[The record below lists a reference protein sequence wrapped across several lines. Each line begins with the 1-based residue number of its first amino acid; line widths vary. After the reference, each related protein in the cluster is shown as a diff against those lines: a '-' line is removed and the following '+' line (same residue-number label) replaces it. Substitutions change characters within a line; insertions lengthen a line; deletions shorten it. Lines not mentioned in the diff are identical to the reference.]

1 MRKIFM
7 LFVVALLVCGCA
19 AATAKT
25 GPQEVMS
32 KGEEFHIY
40 ENHGRLYV
48 LGSQGSLDKFKA
60 SGHLPYTRTLI
71 GAGPNG
77 ETVVFEVNKKDPALA
92 DRLQKEFSHTPFL
105 VTSKGSDYYVYKM
118 GERYYVIGQEKT
130 NEKFM
135 ASGHL
140 PYTRTLLGAGPMG
153 ETVVFEVDKKNP
165 QLADRLVKT
174 YM

>member
-7 LFVVALLVCGCA
+7 VFVMAFIACGCA
-19 AATAKT
+19 ATTAKT

-32 KGEEFHIY
+32 KGGDFYVY
-40 ENHGRLYV
+40 ENHDRFYV
-48 LGSQGSLDKFKA
+48 LGSQESLDKFMA

-77 ETVVFEVNKKDPALA
+77 ETVIFEVNKKDPALA

-105 VTSKGSDYYVYKM
+105 IESSGSDYYVYKM
-118 GERYYVIGQEKT
+118 GDRYYVIGQEET
-130 NEKFM
+130 SDKFI

-140 PYTRTLLGAGPMG
+140 PYTRTLLGAGPTG